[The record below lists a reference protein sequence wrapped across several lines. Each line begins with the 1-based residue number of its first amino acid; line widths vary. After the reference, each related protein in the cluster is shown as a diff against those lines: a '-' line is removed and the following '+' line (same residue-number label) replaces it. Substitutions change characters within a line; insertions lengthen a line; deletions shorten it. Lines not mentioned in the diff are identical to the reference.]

1 MKKKKSYKKTRVF
14 LDKRPSEFARQHR
27 GLLTLKKAKKS
38 AGWFFRYG
46 ALCDS
51 GMPGQWPGS
60 TVNGTKKE
68 KKDFDRPKMIQFAKL
83 IGLNRNLSTFRKFPL
98 QQDGHS
104 SQRQLRLDLGLLVA
118 FRLGEDLENCPKD
131 FDQTWSEVRGG

>member
-38 AGWFFRYG
+38 AVWFFRYG

-51 GMPGQWPGS
+51 GMPGQWPGP
-60 TVNGTKKE
+60 TVNGTIKE
-68 KKDFDRPKMIQFAKL
+68 KRF
-83 IGLNRNLSTFRKFPL
+83 
-98 QQDGHS
+98 
-104 SQRQLRLDLGLLVA
+104 
-118 FRLGEDLENCPKD
+118 
-131 FDQTWSEVRGG
+131 